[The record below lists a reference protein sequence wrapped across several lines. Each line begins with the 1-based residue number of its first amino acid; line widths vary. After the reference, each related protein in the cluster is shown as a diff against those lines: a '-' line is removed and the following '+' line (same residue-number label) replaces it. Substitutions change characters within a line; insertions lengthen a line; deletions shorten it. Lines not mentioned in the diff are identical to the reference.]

1 MAGGRT
7 TSESDNNAARG
18 YLTVNQACEL
28 AAISRSTFYRLL
40 EDPASGL
47 TEVAVR
53 IPGMARI
60 RMPRERF
67 CQWLESGRIRA
78 RKKSRITPC

>member
-1 MAGGRT
+1 MTGSNDRVA
-7 TSESDNNAARG
+7 DG

-40 EDPASGL
+40 DDPDSGL
-47 TEVAVR
+47 AEVALR
-53 IPGMARI
+53 IPGLSRI
-60 RMPRERF
+60 RVPCQRFRE
-67 CQWLESGRIRA
+67 WLESGRIRT